1 MADIDLIQGQSVPPS
16 TVTKLKDMGDGTHAE
31 VVSFG
36 PGGGVGPVSVAD
48 GADVAEGATADAA
61 VDSDTTG
68 TVSGKLRGLVK
79 ILANVWDSV
88 NGWLK
93 VTIGS
98 VQLDDT
104 DKLAVSLYG
113 KGSAAGDTAVATTSA
128 GAQIV
133 AAGASTN
140 LDGDG
145 QAQTVIGLRSD
156 QGTEHFVGIANYLYN
171 GSSGWNRQRNNVEAT
186 LLASAARTATA
197 NSADQTGY
205 NGRRLLI
212 YIDVT
217 SVTDTPSV
225 TPSLQVKDSVGGGY
239 FTVWTAATA
248 LTATGDTVYYF
259 ADGASGGSFTEILPF
274 GLPARTWRVA
284 MTHADSDSITY
295 SVSCVVLV

>member
-1 MADIDLIQGQSVPPS
+1 VADIDLIQGQSVPPS

-113 KGSAAGDTAVATTSA
+113 KGSAAGDTELDYGTYGLKVAIVDA
-128 GAQIV
+128 GV
-133 AAGASTN
+133 G
-140 LDGDG
+140 LGDG
-145 QAQTVIGLRSD
+145 KSNTIRAP
-156 QGTEHFVGIANYLYN
+156 QGYTGDKQSVVGSYPFGFN
-171 GSSGWNRQRNNVEAT
+171 SSTWDRQRNNVEAT

-197 NSADQTGY
+197 NSADQVSY
-205 NGRRLLI
+205 NSKGLVL
-212 YIDVT
+212 YLDVT
-217 SVTDTPSV
+217 SVTDTPSI
-225 TPSLQVKDSVGGGY
+225 TLSLEIKDSIGGGY
-239 FTVWTAATA
+239 FTVWTAAA
-248 LTATGDTVYYF
+248 AVTATGDKAYLFVPG
-259 ADGASGGSFTEILPF
+259 GAAGSYTEAVNLVVS
-274 GLPARTWRVA
+274 RTWRLTV
-284 MTHADSDSITY
+284 THADADSITY
-295 SVSCVVLV
+295 SCSCCMLV